1 MAKWTEIEFGDALAM
16 ATNPVYPGRKA
27 AKSLLNVHT
36 HQRPG
41 AMTLRPGYE
50 LKYEE
55 PVNGR
60 ITNPSVLNFDF
71 FFDRQAEPQGR
82 EITVLLQKGTLISLD
97 GSDVS
102 DTQNMLCVWAR
113 PYWNG
118 MTWVDEWQWLNETII
133 TKIVTASDSTY
144 KNVIEIYDGLTIA
157 DDSLIGYSIHNK
169 TRGQTAKIITNKI
182 VIPGTTRINHTLFD
196 SDWEADDVIVIS
208 KSWLEPEVLEALFNV
223 SWEDITFHR
232 VLNDL
237 RIGFGGYEN
246 RLGLA
251 VGYRENYY
259 RISETIDFSDI
270 HSDITSNALIEF
282 SKVNGLVLET
292 TALNPNNYG
301 IEITAESGSLNADKY
316 YLRLT
321 GVIDNF
327 QEQLIAENF
336 YETDGSEN
344 LLIRLFIKLGDD
356 SSRITKYKLYFS
368 SDNITYNLIREDQI
382 RQNKQEFGELSLES
396 DGKLYT
402 LGLGLASGEYHKDAN
417 AASVDNEINSLGSWI
432 REDNSFGGLVPA
444 ATTTLG
450 AITILPEDGSYYIRY
465 FYNESVFKVMKIF
478 SPWIGGLGGIKK
490 LKVSFYARAIYENG
504 AINSS
509 YGLIVSSAPGVNQ
522 PSNPDYVVV
531 GVNRDWKH
539 FEFEL
544 EMYGRL
550 SFSLGEVIRTNLF
563 IDGLSVIPISDEL
576 ILGTEM
582 SDEMGYNPTFNMVRG
597 WDQALLFRGR
607 AYYLN
612 PFIEKRYENFIVV
625 SHIAPPSTYMYDM
638 ASFSNFRELEKFD
651 SNKAIAMALLPTIE
665 LLILKDKS
673 INAIDPDTGASREP
687 VFGIGCVSRNTVVN
701 MNGIIYWADED
712 DIYVMN
718 IGGGFT
724 PRPILEETIRD
735 IYQALTNKEWLFAIR
750 DRYNTYRL
758 RTYDEANK
766 REFLFTK
773 NGPIEENKYLYPEI
787 YRIGAG
793 GILNFLSKGNIYRLD
808 PELAG
813 VITDDLGEYLVDDE
827 ETYITDK

>member
-1 MAKWTEIEFGDALAM
+1 LAKWTEIEFGDALAM

-71 FFDRQAEPQGR
+71 FFDRQAESQGR
-82 EITVLLQKGTLISLD
+82 EITVLLQKGTVVSLS

-102 DTQNMLCVWAR
+102 HTQNMLCVWAR

-133 TKIVTASDSTY
+133 TKIVTASDATY
-144 KNVIEIYDGLTIA
+144 KNVIEIYDGLAIA
-157 DDSLIGYSIHNK
+157 DDTLIGYTIHNK

-182 VIPGTTRINHTLFD
+182 AIPGTTRINHTLFNN
-196 SDWEADDVIVIS
+196 DWSVYDVIVIS
-208 KSWLEPEVLEALFNV
+208 KAWLEPEVLEALFNTG
-223 SWEDITFHR
+223 WEHITFHR

-246 RLGLA
+246 KPGLA
-251 VGYRENYY
+251 VGYRKSYY
-259 RISETIDFSDI
+259 LIKDIDFTAV
-270 HSDITSNALIEF
+270 HSDITEEAVEKFSTINGIVLNTHILNSNQA
-282 SKVNGLVLET
+282 
-292 TALNPNNYG
+292 G
-301 IEITAESGSLNADKY
+301 IELTTDTGTLEKKTY
-316 YLRLT
+316 YFKLT
-321 GVIDNF
+321 GVMDNYA
-327 QEQLIAENF
+327 EQLIATANIDV
-336 YETDGSEN
+336 DGTQDITVKPYLDMGKIN
-344 LLIRLFIKLGDD
+344 
-356 SSRITKYKLYFS
+356 SRITSIKLYIS
-368 SDNITYNLIREDQI
+368 NDNLNFYLIREDIVASTI
-382 RQNKQEFGELSLES
+382 REFLSLNLDNNGRLNNGVSSIE
-396 DGKLYT
+396 GN
-402 LGLGLASGEYHKDAN
+402 GEFHRDAN
-417 AASVDNEINSLGSWI
+417 AANITNEANSIGQWSNKGGNDTHI
-432 REDNSFGGLVPA
+432 YSFQVFLRHDTSYIYPPDGEHYLHWESGYTVVPM
-444 ATTTLG
+444 L
-450 AITILPEDGSYYIRY
+450 
-465 FYNESVFKVMKIF
+465 IF
-478 SPWIGGLGGIKK
+478 SPTITAAKK
-490 LKVSFYARAIYENG
+490 RLQISFKIITTRNITLRVSSGSPFIPNPFGDDREYKDIQVNNLMNWETHTFELDIQG
-504 AINSS
+504 SLS
-509 YGLIVSSAPGVNQ
+509 FGIVSGNTSG
-522 PSNPDYVVV
+522 
-531 GVNRDWKH
+531 
-539 FEFEL
+539 
-544 EMYGRL
+544 
-550 SFSLGEVIRTNLF
+550 IRIG
-563 IDGLSVIPISDEL
+563 IDGLTVNISNPGTPQ
-576 ILGTEM
+576 LGPEI
-582 SDEMGYNPTFNMVRG
+582 SDEMGYTPTFNMVKG

-625 SHIAPPSTYMYDM
+625 SHIAPPGTYMYDM
-638 ASFSNFRELEKFD
+638 ASFANFRELEKFD

-687 VFGIGCVSRNTVVN
+687 VFGIGCISRNTVVN

-724 PRPILEETIRD
+724 PKPILEQTIRD
-735 IYQALTNKEWLFAIR
+735 IYQALTNKEWLFAVR
-750 DRYNTYRL
+750 DKYNTYRL
-758 RTYDEANK
+758 RTYDETNK